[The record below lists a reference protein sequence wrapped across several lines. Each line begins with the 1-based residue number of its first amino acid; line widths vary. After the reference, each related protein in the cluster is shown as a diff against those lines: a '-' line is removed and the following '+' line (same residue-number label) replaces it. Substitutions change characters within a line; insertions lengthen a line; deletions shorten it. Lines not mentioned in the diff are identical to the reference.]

1 MLSNQW
7 LLTIGWWWQ
16 NRRRWCEMNFEWN
29 CSHKNSFSLFKYN
42 KKFGYKQHKQSIGQ
56 WIRHL
61 NLRVIHLYNF
71 LVEFLVEFCSPE
83 THTHKIALRLLI
95 TIFSLNTNPICVS
108 ILMWYTCIYTNLY
121 IIQVTKKVQTL
132 ECSD

>member
-83 THTHKIALRLLI
+83 THTKSHWDY
-95 TIFSLNTNPICVS
+95 SLQYFHWIRIRYVYRYWCD
-108 ILMWYTCIYTNLY
+108 ILVYIQTCILY
-121 IIQVTKKVQTL
+121 KWLKRFKP
-132 ECSD
+132 